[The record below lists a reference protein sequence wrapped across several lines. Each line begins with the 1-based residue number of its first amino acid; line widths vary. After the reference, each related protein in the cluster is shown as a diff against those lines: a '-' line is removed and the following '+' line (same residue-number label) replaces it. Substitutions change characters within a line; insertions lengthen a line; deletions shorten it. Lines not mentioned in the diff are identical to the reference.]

1 MATLPQGVGISA
13 PTEYVDLPTNTFIID
28 WSTKQIAGT
37 GTGLAAMRQAV
48 EIILNVERFRWQIY
62 DSNFGSELQDLPG
75 NELDY
80 IQSELPRRIEEA
92 FSVDNRILSVDN
104 YVFSA
109 DGRGN
114 LTVSFD
120 VQTAYG
126 TIQEEVTVNNDRFER
141 IRN

>member
-13 PTEYVDLPTNTFIID
+13 PTEYVDRPTNTFIID

-80 IQSELPRRIEEA
+80 IQSEFPRRIEEA

-104 YVFSA
+104 YVFNV
-109 DGRGN
+109 DGQGN
-114 LTVSFD
+114 LTVTFD

-126 TIQEEVTVNNDRFER
+126 TIPEEVTVTNN
-141 IRN
+141 

>member
-13 PTEYVDLPTNTFIID
+13 PTEYVDRPTNTFIID

-37 GTGLAAMRQAV
+37 GAGLAAMRQAV

-80 IQSELPRRIEEA
+80 IQSELPRHIEEA

-104 YVFSA
+104 YVFNV
-109 DGRGN
+109 DGQGN
-114 LTVSFD
+114 LTVTFD
-120 VQTAYG
+120 VRTAYG
-126 TIQEEVTVNNDRFER
+126 TIPEEVTVTNN
-141 IRN
+141 

>member
-37 GTGLAAMRQAV
+37 GSGLAAMRQAV

-75 NELDY
+75 NESDY

-104 YVFSA
+104 YVFTV

-114 LTVSFD
+114 LTVTFD
-120 VQTAYG
+120 VQTTYG
-126 TIQEEVTVNNDRFER
+126 TIPEEVTVTNN
-141 IRN
+141 